1 MRTDDL
7 IHKESELYILIKEQ
21 LDKKGN
27 DILSDWCEVVRE
39 LTLREE

>member
-7 IHKESELYILIKEQ
+7 TQKESELYNQIKEQ

-27 DILSDWCEVVRE
+27 DLLSDFCEVVRE
-39 LTLREE
+39 LTLREG